1 MQVRKEMAFYA
12 LVQDKPEVID
22 KRLYA
27 LKQEMNLAGLHP
39 QVMGITD
46 YEAVVAQ
53 QFENEIVNEYMYS
66 SLIVDQEVYQN
77 AMDQVKTS

>member
-1 MQVRKEMAFYA
+1 
-12 LVQDKPEVID
+12 
-22 KRLYA
+22 
-27 LKQEMNLAGLHP
+27 
-39 QVMGITD
+39 MGITD

-77 AMDQVKTS
+77 AMDQVKAC